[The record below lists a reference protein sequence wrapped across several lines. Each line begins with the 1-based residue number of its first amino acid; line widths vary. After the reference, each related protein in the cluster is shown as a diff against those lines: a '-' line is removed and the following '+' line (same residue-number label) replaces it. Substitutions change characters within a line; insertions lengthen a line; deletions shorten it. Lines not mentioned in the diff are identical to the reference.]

1 MSKVLG
7 VDLGTGFSCMAI
19 MNGGEPE
26 VIVNSEG
33 SRTTPSIVAWTAS
46 GERLVGQAAK
56 RQAIT
61 NPKRTVYEIKRFI
74 GRKYDEVLDDIKLV
88 SYDVVKAD
96 NGDIR
101 VKIGDKLY
109 SPEEIS
115 SFILAKLKADA
126 EAYLGEKITE
136 AVITVPA
143 YFNDQQRQAT
153 KDAGTI
159 AGLNVL
165 RIINEP
171 TAAALSY
178 GLDKQ
183 GNAVIA
189 VADAGAGTYDTTVL
203 ELGEGVFE
211 VKATNGDT
219 RLGGKDYD
227 QAVMS
232 WLAEEFKK
240 ETGIDLMKDQMALQR
255 LKDEAEKAKI
265 ALSTSDSI
273 DISIPFITADSTGP
287 KHLTNTLTRQK
298 FEVLVADLN
307 NRLVPP
313 CQNVMKDAGTKVDKV
328 ILVGGTTRIPS
339 VQAKIKEVFG
349 IEPSKGVNADEV
361 VACGAAIQGGV
372 LKGEVKDVLL
382 LDVTPLTLSIC
393 TNGQVATPMIARNTT
408 IPTSH
413 EETFSNATSMQS
425 QATIMIAQGER
436 KLFAD
441 NKLLGQFN
449 VEITPMPNPG
459 QNQICVKFDIDA
471 NGILNVEAFDRAL
484 NKKANITITSSSGL
498 SKEEIEKAKAD
509 AEAHAAEDAAK
520 LELVNK
526 KNAADGMCFAIEK
539 AFKDA
544 GDKLTADDKKAV
556 EDEIAKVREA
566 LKSDDIKK
574 IDEAVEA
581 MNKAYEPVVKK
592 LYPNGSAAGGQQMS
606 SEQFAEMMK
615 DPKFAE
621 MFKNAGG
628 AQFAGNPD
636 NAAKPTDASEKSSSD
651 KSTDGAV
658 DAEFSE

>member
-7 VDLGTGFSCMAI
+7 IDLGTGFSCMAI
-19 MNGGEPE
+19 MEGGEPK
-26 VIVNSEG
+26 VIVNAEG
-33 SRTTPSIVAWTAS
+33 ARTTPSIVAWTKN
-46 GERLVGQAAK
+46 GDRLVGQAAK
-56 RQAIT
+56 RQAVT
-61 NPKRTVYEIKRFI
+61 NPKNTVYEIKRFI

-101 VKIGDKLY
+101 VKINDKLY

-126 EAYLGEKITE
+126 EAFLGEKITE

-143 YFNDQQRQAT
+143 YFNDSQRQAT

-165 RIINEP
+165 RIVNEP

-183 GNAVIA
+183 GNANIA
-189 VADAGAGTYDTTVL
+189 VADAGAGTYDITIL

-227 QAVMS
+227 QAIMN
-232 WLAEEFKK
+232 WLNDEFKK
-240 ETGIDLMKDQMALQR
+240 ENGIDLMKDQMAIQR
-255 LKDEAEKAKI
+255 LKDESEKAKI
-265 ALSTSDSI
+265 ALSTAESVEI
-273 DISIPFITADSTGP
+273 NIPFITADATGP
-287 KHLTNTLTRQK
+287 KHLITTLTRAK
-298 FEVLVADLN
+298 FEALISDLNEKLVA
-307 NRLVPP
+307 P
-313 CQNVMKDAGTKVDKV
+313 CQNCMRDADVKIDKV

-339 VQAKIKEVFG
+339 VQAKIKDVFG

-393 TNGQVATPMIARNTT
+393 TNGSVATPMIPRNTT
-408 IPTSH
+408 IPTKKT
-413 EETFSNATSMQS
+413 ETFSNAAPMQP
-425 QATIMIAQGER
+425 QATILIGQGER

-449 VEITPMPNPG
+449 VELTPMPNPG
-459 QNQICVKFDIDA
+459 QNQIEITYDIDA
-471 NGILNVEAFDRAL
+471 NGILKVEAFDKAL

-509 AEAHAAEDAAK
+509 AEAHAAEDEKK

-526 KNAADGMCFAIEK
+526 KNAADGQCFAIEK
-539 AFKDA
+539 AFRDA
-544 GDKLTADDKKAV
+544 GDKLTADDKKPV
-556 EDEIAKVREA
+556 EDEIAKVKEA
-566 LKSDDIKK
+566 IKTDDVTK
-574 IDEAVEA
+574 IDAAVEA
-581 MNKAYEPVVKK
+581 LNKAYEPVIKK
-592 LYPNGSAAGGQQMS
+592 LYPQGQSTNGQPQFSKEQM
-606 SEQFAEMMK
+606 EEMMK
-615 DPKFAE
+615 NPQFQQMFGQNGMNADAWKNFA
-621 MFKNAGG
+621 KNA
-628 AQFAGNPD
+628 
-636 NAAKPTDASEKSSSD
+636 SD
-651 KSTDGAV
+651 KNDDGAV
-658 DAEFSE
+658 DAEFC

>member
-7 VDLGTGFSCMAI
+7 IDLGTGFSCMAI
-19 MNGGEPE
+19 MEGGEPK
-26 VIVNSEG
+26 VIVNAEG
-33 SRTTPSIVAWTAS
+33 ARTTPSIVAWTKN
-46 GERLVGQAAK
+46 GDRLVGQAAK
-56 RQAIT
+56 RQAVT
-61 NPKRTVYEIKRFI
+61 NPKNTVYEIKRFI

-101 VKIGDKLY
+101 VKINDKLY

-126 EAYLGEKITE
+126 EAFLGEKITE

-143 YFNDQQRQAT
+143 YFNDSQRQAT

-165 RIINEP
+165 RIVNEP

-183 GNAVIA
+183 GNANIA
-189 VADAGAGTYDTTVL
+189 VADAGAGTYDITIL

-227 QAVMS
+227 QAIMN
-232 WLAEEFKK
+232 WLNDEFKK
-240 ETGIDLMKDQMALQR
+240 ENEIDLMKDQMAIQR
-255 LKDEAEKAKI
+255 LKDESEKAKI
-265 ALSTSDSI
+265 ALSTAESVEI
-273 DISIPFITADSTGP
+273 NIPFITADATGP
-287 KHLTNTLTRQK
+287 KHLITTLTRAK
-298 FEVLVADLN
+298 FEALISDLNEKLVA
-307 NRLVPP
+307 P
-313 CQNVMKDAGTKVDKV
+313 CQNCMRDADVKIDKV

-339 VQAKIKEVFG
+339 VQAKIKDVFG

-393 TNGQVATPMIARNTT
+393 TNGSVATPMIPRNTT
-408 IPTSH
+408 IPTKKT
-413 EETFSNATSMQS
+413 ETFSNAAPMQP
-425 QATIMIAQGER
+425 QATILIGQGER
-436 KLFAD
+436 KLFND

-449 VEITPMPNPG
+449 VELTPMPNPG
-459 QNQICVKFDIDA
+459 QNQIEITYDIDA
-471 NGILNVEAFDRAL
+471 NGILKVEAFDKAL

-509 AEAHAAEDAAK
+509 AEAHAAEDEKK

-526 KNAADGMCFAIEK
+526 KNAADGQCFAIEK
-539 AFKDA
+539 AFRDA
-544 GDKLTADDKKAV
+544 GDKLTADDKKPV
-556 EDEIAKVREA
+556 EDEIAKVKEA
-566 LKSDDIKK
+566 IKTDDVTK
-574 IDEAVEA
+574 IDAAVEA
-581 MNKAYEPVVKK
+581 LNKAYEPVIKK
-592 LYPNGSAAGGQQMS
+592 LYPQGQSTNGQSQFSKEQM
-606 SEQFAEMMK
+606 EEMMK
-615 DPKFAE
+615 NPQFQQMFGQNGMNADAWKNFA
-621 MFKNAGG
+621 KNA
-628 AQFAGNPD
+628 
-636 NAAKPTDASEKSSSD
+636 SD
-651 KSTDGAV
+651 KNDDGAV
-658 DAEFSE
+658 DAEFC

>member
-7 VDLGTGFSCMAI
+7 IDLGTGFSCMAI
-19 MNGGEPE
+19 MEGGEPK
-26 VIVNSEG
+26 VIVNAEG
-33 SRTTPSIVAWTAS
+33 ARTTPSIVAWTKT
-46 GERLVGQAAK
+46 GDRLVGQAAK
-56 RQAIT
+56 RQAVT
-61 NPKRTVYEIKRFI
+61 NPKNTVYEIKRFI

-101 VKIGDKLY
+101 VKINDKLY

-115 SFILAKLKADA
+115 SFILSKLKADA

-143 YFNDQQRQAT
+143 YFNDSQRQAT

-165 RIINEP
+165 RIVNEP

-183 GNAVIA
+183 GNANIA
-189 VADAGAGTYDTTVL
+189 VADAGAGTYDTTIL

-227 QAVMS
+227 QAIMN
-232 WLAEEFKK
+232 WLNEEFKK
-240 ETGIDLMKDQMALQR
+240 DNGIDLMKDQMALQR

-265 ALSTSDSI
+265 ALSTAESVEI
-273 DISIPFITADSTGP
+273 NIPFITADSTGP
-287 KHLTNTLTRQK
+287 KHLVNTLTRSK
-298 FEVLVADLN
+298 FEVLIADLN
-307 NRLVPP
+307 EKLVAP
-313 CQNVMKDAGTKVDKV
+313 CQNCMKDADVKIDKV

-339 VQAKIKEVFG
+339 VQAKIKNVFG

-393 TNGQVATPMIARNTT
+393 TNGSIATPMIPRNTT
-408 IPTSH
+408 IPTKKT
-413 EETFSNATSMQS
+413 ETFSNAAPMQP
-425 QATIMIAQGER
+425 QATILIGQGER
-436 KLFAD
+436 KLFND

-449 VEITPMPNPG
+449 VELTPMPNPG
-459 QNQICVKFDIDA
+459 QNQIEITYDIDA
-471 NGILNVEAFDRAL
+471 NGILKVEAFDKAL

-509 AEAHAAEDAAK
+509 AEAHAAEDAKK
-520 LELVNK
+520 LEAINK
-526 KNAADGMCFAIEK
+526 KNAADGQCFAVEK
-539 AFKDA
+539 AMRDA
-544 GDKLTADDKKAV
+544 GDKMTTDDKTTVQAAI
-556 EDEIAKVREA
+556 DAVREA
-566 LKSDDIKK
+566 IKQDK
-574 IDEAVEA
+574 LDELDSKVEA
-581 MNKAYEPVVKK
+581 LNKVWEPIVKK
-592 LYPNGSAAGGQQMS
+592 LYPNQQTTGQQMDAQQF
-606 SEQFAEMMK
+606 EQMMN
-615 DPKFAE
+615 DPKFAQ
-621 MFKNAGG
+621 MFGQNG
-628 AQFAGNPD
+628 FAGN
-636 NAAKPTDASEKSSSD
+636 AAPKTEPGT
-651 KSTDGAV
+651 V
-658 DAEFSE
+658 DADFKCS

>member
-7 VDLGTGFSCMAI
+7 IDLGTGFSCMAI
-19 MNGGEPE
+19 MEGGEPK
-26 VIVNSEG
+26 VIVNAEG
-33 SRTTPSIVAWTAS
+33 ARTTPSIVAWTKS
-46 GERLVGQAAK
+46 GDRLVGQAAK
-56 RQAIT
+56 RQAVT
-61 NPKRTVYEIKRFI
+61 NPKNTVYEIKRFI

-101 VKIGDKLY
+101 VKINDKLY

-115 SFILAKLKADA
+115 SFILSKLKSDA

-143 YFNDQQRQAT
+143 YFNDSQRQAT

-165 RIINEP
+165 RIVNEP

-183 GNAVIA
+183 GNANIA
-189 VADAGAGTYDTTVL
+189 VADAGAGTYDTTIL
-203 ELGEGVFE
+203 ELGDGVFE

-227 QAVMS
+227 QAIMA
-232 WLAEEFKK
+232 WLCEEFQK
-240 ETGIDLMKDQMALQR
+240 ENGIDLMKDQMAIQR
-255 LKDEAEKAKI
+255 LKDESEKAKI
-265 ALSTSDSI
+265 ALSTAESVEI
-273 DISIPFITADSTGP
+273 NIPFITADATGP
-287 KHLTNTLTRQK
+287 KHLVNTLTRAK
-298 FEVLVADLN
+298 FEVLISSLN
-307 NRLVPP
+307 ERLVAP
-313 CQNVMKDAGTKVDKV
+313 CKNCMSDAGIKIDKV

-339 VQAKIKEVFG
+339 VQAKIKEIFG

-393 TNGQVATPMIARNTT
+393 TNGQVATPMIPRNTT
-408 IPTSH
+408 IPTKKT
-413 EETFSNATSMQS
+413 ETFSNAAPMQP
-425 QATIMIAQGER
+425 QATILIGQGER
-436 KLFAD
+436 KLFSD

-449 VEITPMPNPG
+449 VELTPMPNPG
-459 QNQICVKFDIDA
+459 QNQIEITYDIDA
-471 NGILNVEAFDRAL
+471 NGILKVEAFDKAL

-509 AEAHAAEDAAK
+509 AEAHAAEDEKK

-526 KNAADGMCFAIEK
+526 KNAADGQCFAIEK
-539 AFKDA
+539 AFRDA
-544 GDKLTADDKKAV
+544 GDKLTAEDKKLV
-556 EDEIAKVREA
+556 EDEIAKVKEA
-566 LKSDDIKK
+566 IKTDDVTK
-574 IDEAVEA
+574 IDVAVEA
-581 MNKAYEPVVKK
+581 LNKAYEPVVKK
-592 LYPNGSAAGGQQMS
+592 LYPQGQGANGQPQFTKEQM
-606 SEQFAEMMK
+606 EEMMK
-615 DPKFAE
+615 NPQFQQMFRQNGASADAWKNSANDAAPK
-621 MFKNAGG
+621 K
-628 AQFAGNPD
+628 PD
-636 NAAKPTDASEKSSSD
+636 
-651 KSTDGAV
+651 DGTV
-658 DAEFSE
+658 DAEFC

>member
-7 VDLGTGFSCMAI
+7 IDLGTGFSCMAI
-19 MNGGEPE
+19 MEGGEPK
-26 VIVNSEG
+26 VIVNAEG
-33 SRTTPSIVAWTAS
+33 ARTTPSIVAWTKS
-46 GERLVGQAAK
+46 GDRLVGQAAK

-61 NPKRTVYEIKRFI
+61 NPKNTVYEIKRFI

-101 VKIGDKLY
+101 VKIEDKLY

-126 EAYLGEKITE
+126 EAFLGEKITE

-143 YFNDQQRQAT
+143 YFNDSQRQAT
-153 KDAGTI
+153 KDAGAI

-165 RIINEP
+165 RIVNEP

-183 GNAVIA
+183 GNSVIA
-189 VADAGAGTYDTTVL
+189 VADAGAGTYDTTIL

-227 QAVMS
+227 QAIMN
-232 WLAEEFKK
+232 WLCEEFKRD
-240 ETGIDLMKDQMALQR
+240 TGINLLNNQMAVQR

-265 ALSTSDSI
+265 ALSTSETI
-273 DISIPFITADSTGP
+273 DINIPFITGDATGP
-287 KHLTNTLTRQK
+287 KHLVNTLSRAK
-298 FEVLVADLN
+298 FEALISELNDRLVA
-307 NRLVPP
+307 P
-313 CQNVMKDAGTKVDKV
+313 CKNCMSDADVKIDKV

-339 VQAKIKEVFG
+339 VQTKIKDIFG

-393 TNGQVATPMIARNTT
+393 TNGQVATPMIDRNTT
-408 IPTSH
+408 IPVKKTQ
-413 EETFSNATSMQS
+413 TFSNAAPMQPAAS
-425 QATIMIAQGER
+425 ILIGQGER
-436 KLFAD
+436 KMFND

-449 VEITPMPNPG
+449 VELTPMPNPG
-459 QNQICVKFDIDA
+459 QNQIEITYELDA
-471 NGILNVEAFDRAL
+471 NGILTVEAFDKAL

-509 AEAHAAEDAAK
+509 AAAHAAEDEKK
-520 LELVNK
+520 LELVNE
-526 KNAADGMCFAIEK
+526 KNKAESLCNSIER
-539 AFKDA
+539 AFKDVPA
-544 GDKLTADDKKAV
+544 DKIT
-556 EDEIAKVREA
+556 EDEKKPVVDAIAKVREVI
-566 LKSDDIKK
+566 KTDDIEK
-574 IDEAVEA
+574 IKSEVEA
-581 MNKAYEPVVKK
+581 MNKLYEPIASK
-592 LYPNGSAAGGQQMS
+592 LYQSAGGTVGPDGKPQFTQEQMDA
-606 SEQFAEMMK
+606 FMK
-615 DPKFAE
+615 DPKFQE
-621 MFKNAGG
+621 MFGG
-628 AQFAGNPD
+628 MNGNPFTGTT
-636 NAAKPTDASEKSSSD
+636 NTTTDTKSSN
-651 KSTDGAV
+651 
-658 DAEFSE
+658 DAEFVDIEQN

>member
-7 VDLGTGFSCMAI
+7 IDLGTGFSCMAI
-19 MNGGEPE
+19 MEGGEPK
-26 VIVNSEG
+26 VIVNAEG
-33 SRTTPSIVAWTAS
+33 ARTTPSIVAWTKN
-46 GERLVGQAAK
+46 GDRLVGQAAK
-56 RQAIT
+56 RQAVT
-61 NPKRTVYEIKRFI
+61 NPKNTVYEIKRFI

-101 VKIGDKLY
+101 VKINDKLY

-126 EAYLGEKITE
+126 EAFLGEKITE

-143 YFNDQQRQAT
+143 YFNDSQRQAT

-165 RIINEP
+165 RIVNEP

-183 GNAVIA
+183 GNANIA
-189 VADAGAGTYDTTVL
+189 VADAGAGTYDTTIL

-227 QAVMS
+227 QAIMN
-232 WLAEEFKK
+232 WLNDEFKK
-240 ETGIDLMKDQMALQR
+240 ENGIDLMKDQMAIQR
-255 LKDEAEKAKI
+255 LKDESEKAKI
-265 ALSTSDSI
+265 ALSTAESVEI
-273 DISIPFITADSTGP
+273 NIPFITADATGP
-287 KHLTNTLTRQK
+287 KHLITTLTRAK
-298 FEVLVADLN
+298 FEALISDLNEKLVA
-307 NRLVPP
+307 P
-313 CQNVMKDAGTKVDKV
+313 CQNCMRDADVKIDKV

-339 VQAKIKEVFG
+339 VQAKIKDVFG

-393 TNGQVATPMIARNTT
+393 TNGSIATPMIPRNTT
-408 IPTSH
+408 IPTKKT
-413 EETFSNATSMQS
+413 ETFSNAAPMQP
-425 QATIMIAQGER
+425 QATILIGQGER
-436 KLFAD
+436 KLFND
-441 NKLLGQFN
+441 NKLLGQFT
-449 VEITPMPNPG
+449 VELTPMPNPG
-459 QNQICVKFDIDA
+459 QNQIEITYDIDA
-471 NGILNVEAFDRAL
+471 NGILKVEAFDKAL

-509 AEAHAAEDAAK
+509 AEAHAAEDEKK

-526 KNAADGMCFAIEK
+526 KNAADGQCFAIEK
-539 AFKDA
+539 AFRDA
-544 GDKLTADDKKAV
+544 GDKLTADDKKPV
-556 EDEIAKVREA
+556 EDEIAKVKEA
-566 LKSDDIKK
+566 IKTDDVTK
-574 IDEAVEA
+574 IDAAVEA
-581 MNKAYEPVVKK
+581 LNKAYEPVIKK
-592 LYPNGSAAGGQQMS
+592 LYPQGQSTNGQPQFSKEQM
-606 SEQFAEMMK
+606 EEMMK
-615 DPKFAE
+615 NPQFQQMFGQNGMNADAWKNFA
-621 MFKNAGG
+621 KNA
-628 AQFAGNPD
+628 
-636 NAAKPTDASEKSSSD
+636 SD
-651 KSTDGAV
+651 KNDDGAV
-658 DAEFSE
+658 DAEFC

>member
-7 VDLGTGFSCMAI
+7 IDLGTGFSCMAI
-19 MNGGEPE
+19 MEGGEPK
-26 VIVNSEG
+26 VIVNAEG
-33 SRTTPSIVAWTAS
+33 ARTTPSIVAWTKN
-46 GERLVGQAAK
+46 GDRLVGQAAK
-56 RQAIT
+56 RQAVT
-61 NPKRTVYEIKRFI
+61 NPKNTVYEIKRFI

-126 EAYLGEKITE
+126 EAFLGEKITE

-143 YFNDQQRQAT
+143 YFNDSQRQAT

-165 RIINEP
+165 RIVNEP

-183 GNAVIA
+183 GNANIA
-189 VADAGAGTYDTTVL
+189 VADAGAGTYDVTIL

-227 QAVMS
+227 QAIMN
-232 WLAEEFKK
+232 WLNDEFKK
-240 ETGIDLMKDQMALQR
+240 DNGIDLMKDQMALQR

-265 ALSTSDSI
+265 ALSTAESVEI
-273 DISIPFITADSTGP
+273 NIPFITADATGP
-287 KHLTNTLTRQK
+287 KHLASTLTRAK
-298 FEVLVADLN
+298 FEVLIAELN
-307 NRLVPP
+307 NRLVAP
-313 CQNVMKDAGTKVDKV
+313 CKNCMKDADVKIDKV

-339 VQAKIKEVFG
+339 VQAKIKEIFG

-361 VACGAAIQGGV
+361 VACGAAVQGGV

-393 TNGQVATPMIARNTT
+393 TNGQVATPMIPRNTT
-408 IPTSH
+408 IPTKH
-413 EETFSNATSMQS
+413 TETFSNAAPMQP
-425 QATIMIAQGER
+425 QATILVGQGER
-436 KLFAD
+436 KMFAD

-449 VEITPMPNPG
+449 VELTPMPNPG
-459 QNQICVKFDIDA
+459 SNQIEITYDIDA
-471 NGILNVEAFDRAL
+471 NGILTVEAFDKAL

-509 AEAHAAEDAAK
+509 AEAHAAEDTKK
-520 LELVNK
+520 LEVVNK
-526 KNAADGMCFAIEK
+526 KNAADGLCFSIEK
-539 AFKDA
+539 AFRDA
-544 GDKLTADDKKAV
+544 GEKLSADDKKPV
-556 EDEIAKVREA
+556 EDAITKVKEA
-566 LKSDDIKK
+566 LKSDDIAKV
-574 IDEAVEA
+574 DAAVSEL
-581 MNKAYEPVVKK
+581 NKAYEPVVKK
-592 LYPNGSAAGGQQMS
+592 LYPQGQSGANGQQFS
-606 SEQFAEMMK
+606 PEQFEQMMK
-615 DPKFAE
+615 DPKFAQA
-621 MFKNAGG
+621 FGTAGKTSGNATTNEPG
-628 AQFAGNPD
+628 
-636 NAAKPTDASEKSSSD
+636 T
-651 KSTDGAV
+651 V
-658 DAEFSE
+658 DADFKCS

>member
-7 VDLGTGFSCMAI
+7 IDLGTGFSCMAI
-19 MNGGEPE
+19 MEGGEPK
-26 VIVNSEG
+26 VIVNAEG
-33 SRTTPSIVAWTAS
+33 ARTTPSIVAWTKS
-46 GERLVGQAAK
+46 GDRLVGQAAK
-56 RQAIT
+56 RQAVT
-61 NPKRTVYEIKRFI
+61 NPKNTVYEIKRFI

-101 VKIGDKLY
+101 VKINDKLY

-115 SFILAKLKADA
+115 SFILSKLKSDA

-143 YFNDQQRQAT
+143 YFNDSQRQAT

-165 RIINEP
+165 RIVNEP

-183 GNAVIA
+183 GNANIA
-189 VADAGAGTYDTTVL
+189 VADAGAGTYDTTIL
-203 ELGEGVFE
+203 ELGDGVFE

-227 QAVMS
+227 QAIMA
-232 WLAEEFKK
+232 WLCEEFQK
-240 ETGIDLMKDQMALQR
+240 ENGIDLMKDQMAIQR
-255 LKDEAEKAKI
+255 LKDESEKAKI
-265 ALSTSDSI
+265 ALSTAESVEI
-273 DISIPFITADSTGP
+273 NIPFITADATGP
-287 KHLTNTLTRQK
+287 KHLVNTLTRAK
-298 FEVLVADLN
+298 FEVLISSLN
-307 NRLVPP
+307 ERLVAP
-313 CQNVMKDAGTKVDKV
+313 CKNCMSDAGIKIDKV

-339 VQAKIKEVFG
+339 VQAKIKEIFG

-393 TNGQVATPMIARNTT
+393 TNGQVATPMIPRNTT
-408 IPTSH
+408 IPTKKT
-413 EETFSNATSMQS
+413 ETFSNAAPMQP
-425 QATIMIAQGER
+425 QATILIGQGER
-436 KLFAD
+436 KLFSD

-449 VEITPMPNPG
+449 VELTPMPNPG
-459 QNQICVKFDIDA
+459 QNQIEITYDIDA
-471 NGILNVEAFDRAL
+471 NGILKVEAFDKAL

-509 AEAHAAEDAAK
+509 AEAHVVEDEKK

-526 KNAADGMCFAIEK
+526 KNAADGQCFAIEK
-539 AFKDA
+539 AMKDA
-544 GDKLTADDKKAV
+544 GDKLTAEDKTVIETAIKV
-556 EDEIAKVREA
+556 VREA
-566 LKSDDIKK
+566 IKTDNIK
-574 IDEAVEA
+574 NIDHEVKHLTEVW
-581 MNKAYEPVVKK
+581 EPIVKK
-592 LYPNGSAAGGQQMS
+592 LYPQGQTSNGQPQFTKEQM
-606 SEQFAEMMK
+606 EEMMK
-615 DPKFAE
+615 NPQFQQ
-621 MFKNAGG
+621 MFGQNGASADAQKNSAKD
-628 AQFAGNPD
+628 AASKKPD
-636 NAAKPTDASEKSSSD
+636 
-651 KSTDGAV
+651 DGTV
-658 DAEFSE
+658 DAEFC

>member
-7 VDLGTGFSCMAI
+7 IDLGTGFSCMAI
-19 MNGGEPE
+19 MEGGEPK
-26 VIVNSEG
+26 VIVNAEG
-33 SRTTPSIVAWTAS
+33 ARTTPSIVAWTKT
-46 GERLVGQAAK
+46 GDRLVGQAAK
-56 RQAIT
+56 RQAVT
-61 NPKRTVYEIKRFI
+61 NPKNTVYEIKRFI

-101 VKIGDKLY
+101 VKINDKLY

-115 SFILAKLKADA
+115 SFILSKLKADA

-136 AVITVPA
+136 AVSTVPA
-143 YFNDQQRQAT
+143 YFNDSQRQAT

-165 RIINEP
+165 RIVNEP

-183 GNAVIA
+183 GNANIA
-189 VADAGAGTYDTTVL
+189 VADAGAGTYDTTIL

-227 QAVMS
+227 QAIMN
-232 WLAEEFKK
+232 WLNEEFKK
-240 ETGIDLMKDQMALQR
+240 DNGIDLMKDQMALQR

-265 ALSTSDSI
+265 ALSTAESVEI
-273 DISIPFITADSTGP
+273 NIPFITADSTGP
-287 KHLTNTLTRQK
+287 KHLVNTLTRSK
-298 FEVLVADLN
+298 FEVLIADLN
-307 NRLVPP
+307 EKLVAP
-313 CQNVMKDAGTKVDKV
+313 CQNCMKDADVKIDKV

-339 VQAKIKEVFG
+339 VQAKIKNVFG

-393 TNGQVATPMIARNTT
+393 TNGSIATPMIPRNTT
-408 IPTSH
+408 IPTKKT
-413 EETFSNATSMQS
+413 ETFSNAAPMQP
-425 QATIMIAQGER
+425 QATILIGQGER
-436 KLFAD
+436 KLFND

-449 VEITPMPNPG
+449 VELTPMPNPG
-459 QNQICVKFDIDA
+459 QNQIEITYDIDA
-471 NGILNVEAFDRAL
+471 NGILKVEAFDKAL

-509 AEAHAAEDAAK
+509 AEAHAAEDAKK
-520 LELVNK
+520 LEAINK
-526 KNAADGMCFAIEK
+526 KNAADGQCFAVEK
-539 AFKDA
+539 AMRDA
-544 GDKLTADDKKAV
+544 GDKMTTDDKTTVQAAI
-556 EDEIAKVREA
+556 DAVREA
-566 LKSDDIKK
+566 IKQDK
-574 IDEAVEA
+574 LDELDSKVEA
-581 MNKAYEPVVKK
+581 LNKVWEPIVKK
-592 LYPNGSAAGGQQMS
+592 LYPNQQTTGQQMDAQQF
-606 SEQFAEMMK
+606 EQMMN
-615 DPKFAE
+615 DPKFAQ
-621 MFKNAGG
+621 MFGQNG
-628 AQFAGNPD
+628 FAGN
-636 NAAKPTDASEKSSSD
+636 AAPKTEPGT
-651 KSTDGAV
+651 V
-658 DAEFSE
+658 DADFKCS